1 MMKRLVVLLVCLV
14 AAAPA
19 SLAKPSVTAAR
30 VGPHPDMT
38 RFVLELSE
46 APAYEIFT
54 LPDPFRVVMDLPEL
68 DWRLP
73 ADQVPRGMGVI
84 EDLRFGLFQPGRSRV
99 VLDVKTPVRIKNVHI
114 LPPGGKY
121 TTHRLVI
128 DLQTVTRR
136 AFLTLDRR
144 KVVSRARLPAVQ
156 PAGLPRLPAKPSTDT
171 RPTVVIDA
179 GHGGVDPGATGVSGA
194 REKDIVL
201 AYARELK
208 RQLLA
213 TGRYRVAMTRDSDVT
228 LPLRTRVELGEQA
241 EGDLF
246 VSLHA
251 NIFKSRRVR
260 GASVYTL
267 SEKASDAEAEALA
280 AKENRADVLSGVN
293 LDGQSEDVS
302 KILIDLAQ
310 RETMNLSK
318 NFANV
323 LVTEIG
329 KSARLLPK
337 PHRSAGFAVLKS
349 PTVPS
354 VLVEVGYMSN
364 RKEERLLLSKA
375 HRKKVS
381 AAIIKAIDN
390 YFKWHEKVSR
400 S

>member
-1 MMKRLVVLLVCLV
+1 MKRLIVLLICLL
-14 AAAPA
+14 AGAPA

-54 LPDPFRVVMDLPEL
+54 LADPFRVVMDLPEL

-73 ADQVPRGMGVI
+73 ADQVPRGKGVI
-84 EDLRFGLFQPGRSRV
+84 QDLRYGLFQPGRSRV
-99 VLDVKTPVRIKNVHI
+99 VLDVKTPVRIKNVYVMA
-114 LPPGGKY
+114 PGGKY
-121 TTHRLVI
+121 ATHRLVI
-128 DLQTVTRR
+128 DLQKVTRK

-144 KVVSRARLPAVQ
+144 KVVSRIPLPAARPV
-156 PAGLPRLPAKPSTDT
+156 GLPRLPAKPSTDK

-179 GHGGVDPGATGVSGA
+179 GHGGVDPGAIGVSGA
-194 REKDIVL
+194 REKVIAL
-201 AYARELK
+201 SYARELR

-213 TGRYRVAMTRDSDVT
+213 TGRYRVAMTRNSDVT
-228 LPLRTRVELGEQA
+228 LPLRTRVEIGERA
-241 EGDLF
+241 GGDLF

-251 NIFKSRRVR
+251 NTFRSRRVR

-267 SEKASDAEAEALA
+267 SETASDAEAEALA
-280 AKENRADVLSGVN
+280 AKENKADVLSGVN
-293 LDGQSEDVS
+293 LDGQSADVS
-302 KILIDLAQ
+302 MILIDLAQ

-318 NFANV
+318 YFANV
-323 LVTEIG
+323 MVTEIG
-329 KSARLLPK
+329 KSAKLLPK
-337 PHRSAGFAVLKS
+337 PHRYAGFAVLKS

-364 RKEERLLLSKA
+364 RSEERLLLSKA

-381 AAIIKAIDN
+381 AAIVKAIDN
-390 YFKWHEKVSR
+390 YFKWHNKVSR

>member
-14 AAAPA
+14 AAPA

-54 LPDPFRVVMDLPEL
+54 LADPFRVVMDLPEL

-73 ADQVPRGMGVI
+73 ADQVPRGLGVI

-114 LPPGGKY
+114 LAPGGKY
-121 TTHRLVI
+121 ATYRLVI
-128 DLQTVTRR
+128 DLQRVSRR

-144 KVVSRARLPAVQ
+144 KVVSRPPLPAAR
-156 PAGLPRLPAKPSTDT
+156 PLGLPRLPAKPPTDK

-179 GHGGVDPGATGVSGA
+179 GHGGVDPGAIGVSGA
-194 REKDIVL
+194 REKTIVL
-201 AYARELK
+201 AYARELR

-213 TGRYRVAMTRDSDVT
+213 SGRYRVAMTRNSDVT
-228 LPLRTRVELGEQA
+228 LPLRTRVEIGERA

-251 NIFKSRRVR
+251 NTFKSRRVR

-267 SEKASDAEAEALA
+267 SETASDAEAEALA
-280 AKENRADVLSGVN
+280 AKENKADVLSGVN

-364 RKEERLLLSKA
+364 KREERLLLSKA

-390 YFKWHEKVSR
+390 YFTWHNKVSR